1 MTASIILSILLLS
14 ILYGSSINAE
24 RRVIITGA
32 GGRTGSIVFKK
43 LLESKIFTPIG
54 IVRTKKSSKQ
64 LLKKGGGTESNVKI
78 ADITDVTALENAFI
92 GADSLILCTSA
103 VPQINYLSLLKVFIL
118 KLFRKTARPSFR
130 FIPNGDPYNVDWLG
144 AKNQIDAAKK
154 AGIKNFIFLSSM
166 GGTQPENF
174 LNTIGRVDSDEKS
187 GNILL
192 WKRKAEE
199 YLIASGLT
207 YTIIHPGGLTDK
219 KGGVSEIVFGINDEL
234 LKGNM
239 ESLMITY
246 HICMYFSQCL

>member
-1 MTASIILSILLLS
+1 
-14 ILYGSSINAE
+14 
-24 RRVIITGA
+24 VIITGA

-43 LLESKIFTPIG
+43 LLESNLFKPIG

-64 LLKKGGGTESNVKI
+64 LLKKGGSEDNVKI
-78 ADITDVTALENAFI
+78 ADITDVNALEEAFI

-103 VPQINYLSLLKVFIL
+103 VPKINYLSLLKVFIF
-118 KLFRKTARPSFR
+118 KLFRKTARPSFS
-130 FIPNGDPYNVDWLG
+130 FIRNGDPYNVDWLG

-154 AGIKNFIFLSSM
+154 VGIKHFIFLSSM

-174 LNTIGRVDSDEKS
+174 LNTIGRVDGDEKS

-199 YLIASGLT
+199 YLISSGLT

-234 LKGNM
+234 LKGNGLV
-239 ESLMITY
+239 SI
-246 HICMYFSQCL
+246 